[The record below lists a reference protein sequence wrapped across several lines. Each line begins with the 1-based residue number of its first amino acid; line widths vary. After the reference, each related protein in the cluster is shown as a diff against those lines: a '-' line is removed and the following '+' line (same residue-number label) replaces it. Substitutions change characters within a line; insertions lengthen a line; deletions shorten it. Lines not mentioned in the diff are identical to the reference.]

1 LFSTLSCFLFF
12 RHARSLAEFPC
23 DATIAAS
30 FQRARL
36 SAKIWA
42 FYPALDDDDCTSCFL
57 EFRTAL
63 KEMKGKKIADCSG
76 EGQGKCK
83 ALFHSMGSFYGDGM
97 FVVAGASLLKSTWGF
112 PQDSLVKKIP
122 FLCTG
127 IKYFGIDKIP
137 KLKGMFG

>member
-1 LFSTLSCFLFF
+1 MPFFSLPPLFFTLSCFLFF

-63 KEMKGKKIADCSG
+63 KEMKGKKLQTAVERDRG
-76 EGQGKCK
+76 N
-83 ALFHSMGSFYGDGM
+83 
-97 FVVAGASLLKSTWGF
+97 
-112 PQDSLVKKIP
+112 VKRFSIP
-122 FLCTG
+122 WAPFMATACLS
-127 IKYFGIDKIP
+127 
-137 KLKGMFG
+137 

>member
-1 LFSTLSCFLFF
+1 
-12 RHARSLAEFPC
+12 
-23 DATIAAS
+23 
-30 FQRARL
+30 
-36 SAKIWA
+36 
-42 FYPALDDDDCTSCFL
+42 
-57 EFRTAL
+57 
-63 KEMKGKKIADCSG
+63 
-76 EGQGKCK
+76 
-83 ALFHSMGSFYGDGM
+83 MGSFYGDGM